1 MNNRKGGLVWGFII
15 LIVVL
20 LLVYIGWSLG
30 VFDKII
36 GSVIYSVSSCDEGI
50 IAYYWFEDNV
60 LDSANGNNGQMS
72 GVVFS
77 EGKFGQGVQFDGDD
91 EEVSRLQR
99 FLDWLRDLFR

>member
-1 MNNRKGGLVWGFII
+1 
-15 LIVVL
+15 
-20 LLVYIGWSLG
+20 
-30 VFDKII
+30 
-36 GSVIYSVSSCDEGI
+36 
-50 IAYYWFEDNV
+50 

>member
-50 IAYYWFEDNV
+50 IAYY
-60 LDSANGNNGQMS
+60 
-72 GVVFS
+72 
-77 EGKFGQGVQFDGDD
+77 
-91 EEVSRLQR
+91 
-99 FLDWLRDLFR
+99 